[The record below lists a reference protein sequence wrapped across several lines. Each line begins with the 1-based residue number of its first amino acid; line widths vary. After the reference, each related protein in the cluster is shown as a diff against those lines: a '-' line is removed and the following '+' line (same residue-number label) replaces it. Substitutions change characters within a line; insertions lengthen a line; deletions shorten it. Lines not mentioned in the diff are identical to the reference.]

1 MLPPKSI
8 EPYLSTSP
16 KTSHSNSF
24 TPPNVM
30 KFHPEDTNHDTN
42 GMIGIHR
49 HNDMNGKKLT
59 NLPAT
64 ESALTTTIIRN

>member
-16 KTSHSNSF
+16 KISHSNSF

-42 GMIGIHR
+42 GIIGIHR
-49 HNDMNGKKLT
+49 HNDMNGEK
-59 NLPAT
+59 
-64 ESALTTTIIRN
+64 IIQSTSNGIKFNNDNNS